1 MAKEVIMPALG
12 MAQETGVLQQWL
24 KAEGEEV
31 AAGEPLMEVETD
43 KAVVEVE
50 APASGV
56 LGGVTADPGE
66 EIPVGQVIAFIL
78 SAGEEVPTGPV
89 VEPSEK
95 SEAIPEE
102 NREPAPSA
110 AHPIPA
116 AAVESSPSGKL
127 LASPKAR
134 RLAAEHGLDLG
145 SLLGSGPEGAV
156 LAVDVQ
162 AAIDRQAESPPV
174 VPSAGPVEPAS
185 FVWKTMVKRLSQSWT
200 QAPHFFLSADARADE
215 LIRWRDETQQRA
227 EEKITYTDLFVMV
240 TSVALCE
247 HPRLNA
253 RWEGDGVALAEEVNI
268 GLAMATDAGL
278 TVPVVHRADRL
289 NLRQLATRRKELIE
303 RAQEGKLEQQDVNDG
318 TFTISNLG
326 MYGVDRFN
334 AIVNPPQAAI
344 LALGQ
349 IADRVVPVDGQPAV
363 RPMVTLTLSCD
374 HRAID
379 GAMAAPFLQ
388 TLVGFIEDPMQMLL
402 SRA

>member
-1 MAKEVIMPALG
+1 VAKEVIMPALG

-31 AAGEPLMEVETD
+31 AAGDPLMEVETD

-56 LGGVTADPGE
+56 LGGVSAGPGE

-78 SAGEEVPTGPV
+78 SPGEEVPAGTAI
-89 VEPSEK
+89 EPAKE
-95 SEAIPEE
+95 SEATPEE

-110 AHPIPA
+110 ARPVQA
-116 AAVESSPSGKL
+116 VVESAPSGKL
-127 LASPKAR
+127 LASPKAK
-134 RLAAEHGLDLG
+134 RLAEEHGLDLTP
-145 SLLGSGPEGAV
+145 LPGSGPEGAV
-156 LAVDVQ
+156 LAADVL
-162 AAIDRQAESPPV
+162 AAVDRQTESPPTI
-174 VPSAGPVEPAS
+174 PSTGPIEPAS

-253 RWEGDGVALAEEVNI
+253 RWEEDGVALAQEVNI

-289 NLRQLATRRKELIE
+289 NLRQLAIRRKELIE
-303 RAQEGKLEQQDVNDG
+303 RAQAGKLEQRDVSDG

-374 HRAID
+374 HRAVD
-379 GAMAAPFLQ
+379 GALAAPFLQ